1 MSDTAIF
8 VTVSSEEVNE
18 TGQMPGEI
26 RSLRNK
32 VRDGGRVVHVEV
44 ITDAPLP
51 EDVLSTLNASGAQ
64 VTVFPAASETTCT
77 LIGGLMTRLHEMITC
92 YPHWDQI
99 LLADAQ
105 TERQA
110 SPAAFLQKAGYTVI
124 VAGTERARVDSVR
137 SFCDQVVSWNS
148 GKSSGKNR
156 DNGPKLDPYEVLV
169 EEVTKG
175 RGKGNRVLLTSLK
188 QRIRKRIRRFD
199 ETRLK
204 DEEGK
209 PMKQFK
215 DFVTD
220 AVNRGLIQLVEKGNA
235 SHVLLPDED
244 IPEDDDEETIDA
256 EDGSATESEGSGDPL
271 LDHVDEAEVEAG
283 QEPEAPKEAEDIPPP
298 VEKDFQV
305 DKVNEEAKAPPQA
318 FMTYLDNML
327 PPEGL
332 ALGEMLH
339 KLQEAREAGHLE
351 ISNRELKSSLQDAF
365 HNELLEPANEG
376 DPVMYI
382 VVDDWKDIINFL

>member
-1 MSDTAIF
+1 MSDTAIL
-8 VTVSSEEVNE
+8 VTVSSEELQE
-18 TGQMPGEI
+18 AGQMPGEL

-32 VRDGGRVVHVEV
+32 IRDGGRVVHVEV

-51 EDVLSTLNASGAQ
+51 EGILGTLNSSGAQ
-64 VTVFPAASETTCT
+64 ITILPSASDTTAS
-77 LIGGLMTRLHEMITC
+77 LVGGLMTRLHELITC
-92 YPHWDQI
+92 YPHLDQI
-99 LLADAQ
+99 LLADAA
-105 TERQA
+105 TERLV

-124 VAGTERARVDSVR
+124 VAGTERARVDAVR
-137 SFCDQVVSWNS
+137 PFCDQVVSWNGGNRNS
-148 GKSSGKNR
+148 GKGREGSQ
-156 DNGPKLDPYEVLV
+156 KLDPYEVLV

-175 RGKGNRVLLTSLK
+175 RSKGNRVLLTSLK

-235 SHVLLPDED
+235 SHVLLPDEE
-244 IPEDDDEETIDA
+244 IPEDEEEAVVDTEEETAAA
-256 EDGSATESEGSGDPL
+256 EIEGASGDPL
-271 LDHVDEAEVEAG
+271 LDSVDSVGEPSEPKVEA
-283 QEPEAPKEAEDIPPP
+283 DIPTPA
-298 VEKDFQV
+298 EKDFEV
-305 DKVNEEAKAPPQA
+305 DKINEEAEAPPQA
-318 FMTYLDNML
+318 FMTFLDNML
-327 PPEGL
+327 PAEGL

-351 ISNRELKSSLQDAF
+351 ITNRELKSYLQNAF
-365 HNELLEPANEG
+365 HNELLEPANDG

-382 VVDDWKDIINFL
+382 AVDDWKDIINFL

>member
-18 TGQMPGEI
+18 AGQMPGEI

-51 EDVLSTLNASGAQ
+51 ESVMGTLNTSGAQ
-64 VTVFPAASETTCT
+64 VTVLSSAGDTTAS
-77 LIGGLMTRLHEMITC
+77 LVGGLMTRLHEMITC
-92 YPHWDQI
+92 YPHLDQI

-110 SPAAFLQKAGYTVI
+110 SAAAFLQKAGYTVI
-124 VAGTERARVDSVR
+124 VAGTERARVDTVR

-148 GKSSGKNR
+148 GGKSSGKNR
-156 DNGPKLDPYEVLV
+156 DNGPKLDPYEVLI

-175 RGKGNRVLLTSLK
+175 RSKGNRVLLTSLK

-215 DFVTD
+215 DFVMD
-220 AVNRGLIQLVEKGNA
+220 AVNRGMIQLVEKGNA
-235 SHVLLPDED
+235 SHVLLPDEE
-244 IPEDDDEETIDA
+244 IPEDDDEETVDT
-256 EDGSATESEGSGDPL
+256 EEETATTDTEGSGDPL
-271 LDHVDEAEVEAG
+271 LDHVDEAGGDAEAG
-283 QEPEAPKEAEDIPPP
+283 KENTDIDPPT
-298 VEKDFQV
+298 EKDFKV
-305 DKVNEEAKAPPQA
+305 DTVNEEAEAPPQA
-318 FMTYLDNML
+318 FMTFLDNML

-339 KLQEAREAGHLE
+339 KLQEAKEAGHLE
-351 ISNRELKSSLQDAF
+351 VTNRELKTYVQNAF
-365 HNELLEPANEG
+365 FNELLEPANEG
-376 DPVMYI
+376 DPLMYV